1 MAEDGTVSEA
11 TLQEVVRRVASAAR
25 PERILFFGSAARR
38 EMGPNSDIDL
48 LIIKG
53 VAFDQSRLAGDI
65 LAGFRPSF

>member
-38 EMGPNSDIDL
+38 EKGPNSDSDL